1 MKTKQK
7 GKKKK
12 KKWGGALILMDY
24 AQLNT
29 SIIMCEQPLQP
40 VSTSIIYTFVN
51 QVIIIICLPK

>member
-7 GKKKK
+7 SNKK
-12 KKWGGALILMDY
+12 GGGTLILMDY

-29 SIIMCEQPLQP
+29 SIIMCKQPLQP

-51 QVIIIICLPK
+51 QVIIIIYLPK

>member
-7 GKKKK
+7 QK
-12 KKWGGALILMDY
+12 GGALILMDY

-29 SIIMCEQPLQP
+29 SIIMCKQPLQP